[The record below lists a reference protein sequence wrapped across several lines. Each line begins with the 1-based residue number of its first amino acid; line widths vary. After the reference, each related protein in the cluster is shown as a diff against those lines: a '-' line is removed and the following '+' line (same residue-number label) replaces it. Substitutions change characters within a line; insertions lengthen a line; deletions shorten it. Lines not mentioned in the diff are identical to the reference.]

1 MKRSIKRRGLVALA
15 LASVLASALAGGAV
29 ANVRQRPDSDV
40 DWRKV
45 ATRQDRER
53 LRGWRNA
60 WMQALAKVRA
70 TPAGA
75 AIVAADPA
83 LFDPD
88 RVMLGGALTPGAYRC
103 RVYRLGGVGAR
114 GMLRGDWTACR
125 VTESGIVRR
134 LVTDGDQR
142 ASGNLFDST
151 DSRTVFLGTLAM
163 GDEDRPMPYGRD
175 DQRDMAGL
183 VERVGPDRWRLVLPF
198 PAFQSTLDV
207 MEIVRR

>member
-1 MKRSIKRRGLVALA
+1 MRRTAIAALA
-15 LASVLASALAGGAV
+15 LAGVLGGGAV
-29 ANVRQRPDSDV
+29 AHVRQRPDADV
-40 DWRKV
+40 DWRSV
-45 ATRQDRER
+45 ATHQDRER

-75 AIVAADPA
+75 AALAADPA

-88 RVMLGGALTPGAYRC
+88 RVMQGGALTAGNYRC
-103 RVYRLGGVGAR
+103 RTYRLGSPGVGAR

-125 VTESGIVRR
+125 VTESGIVRQ
-134 LVTDGDQR
+134 LVTDGEQR

-151 DSRTVFLGTLAM
+151 DSRTVFLGTLAL
-163 GDEDRPMPYGRD
+163 GDEARPMPYGRD

-183 VERVGPDRWRLVLPF
+183 VERVGLDRWRLVLPF
-198 PAFQSTLDV
+198 PAFQSTLDL